1 MYNQVMVRKVSSNY
15 DFFVKTSTSK
25 YKGEWLAIA
34 DKKIIAHGKKA
45 DEVYK
50 AASKKTKSKNISLAK
65 APNAQM
71 LVLSFRL

>member
-1 MYNQVMVRKVSSNY
+1 VYNQVMVRKVSSNY